1 MCFCV
6 CVCVCV
12 RACVRACVCVYVCV
26 YVYVCMYVCVCVR
39 VCVCVCL
46 CVCVCVYA
54 CVCVFVCAFV
64 SMYVCVCRAVP
75 GLDSSSRWKPGRGI
89 DRYPPFQVE
98 NAQDTTFPKETYSTS
113 EYLLYNLKAVSRLNL
128 SFCID

>member
-1 MCFCV
+1 MYVYVCVRVCACV

-12 RACVRACVCVYVCV
+12 RVCACVS
-26 YVYVCMYVCVCVR
+26 MH
-39 VCVCVCL
+39 VCVCVC
-46 CVCVCVYA
+46 VC
-54 CVCVFVCAFV
+54 VCAFV

-75 GLDSSSRWKPGRGI
+75 GLDSSSRWKPGRRI

-128 SFCID
+128 SFGID